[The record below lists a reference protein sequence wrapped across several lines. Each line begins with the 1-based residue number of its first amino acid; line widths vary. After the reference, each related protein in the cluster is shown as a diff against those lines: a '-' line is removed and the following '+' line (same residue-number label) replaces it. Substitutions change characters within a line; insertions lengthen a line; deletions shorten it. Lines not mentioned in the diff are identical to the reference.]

1 MSENQIA
8 TRETIDEK
16 YKWDLRPIFSIIK
29 EWENSR
35 ENIKNQIKS
44 IEQFRDK
51 VTKSPENLADTLIFV
66 SNLQE
71 QLRKLSCYASLASDE
86 DTRVN
91 IYQGMK
97 QEVGQI
103 YADFSAAASFI
114 EPEILRAKSDSV
126 LDFIEKEERL
136 KDFDFYLKD
145 LIRQRKH
152 IRSDEVEKVIAQ
164 ASLMSGN
171 ASSIYSIFS
180 NADFPYP
187 EISLSTGEK
196 VILNNANFALHRAS
210 RN

>member
-1 MSENQIA
+1 
-8 TRETIDEK
+8 
-16 YKWDLRPIFSIIK
+16 
-29 EWENSR
+29 
-35 ENIKNQIKS
+35 
-44 IEQFRDK
+44 
-51 VTKSPENLADTLIFV
+51 
-66 SNLQE
+66 
-71 QLRKLSCYASLASDE
+71 
-86 DTRVN
+86 
-91 IYQGMK
+91 
-97 QEVGQI
+97 
-103 YADFSAAASFI
+103 
-114 EPEILRAKSDSV
+114 
-126 LDFIEKEERL
+126 RL

-210 RN
+210 RNREDCKKILRSLFEKREKFELTFGSRLYGYLMLDHFYSWVSNYKNTLESALDDDHIPVHVYHNLIRNLKANLPTFHRYLTLRK